1 MFVCITSHNIF
12 ILFHAN
18 SFDMKAVSY
27 SSLYPILFR
36 IFYAM
41 EFVGEIVCNIIGLNE
56 SKYQYVLDSMD
67 ENDWKI
73 AKENE
78 EKRTSEAQLRAIPV

>member
-1 MFVCITSHNIF
+1 
-12 ILFHAN
+12 
-18 SFDMKAVSY
+18 
-27 SSLYPILFR
+27 
-36 IFYAM
+36 M

-73 AKENE
+73 AKENDE
-78 EKRTSEAQLRAIPV
+78 RRTSEAALRATPV